1 MKIYENR
8 NANKRSTHCPTCGKE
23 GHMWMT
29 CPAPAKMMELK
40 KQGKEP
46 DVSLYS
52 QWMQNSWG
60 RRNQNGKLIYQDRI
74 WKIMSS
80 ALDRQQRRVEQRKE
94 RKKIKERNMERLGIS
109 KKKRKTSC
117 GFCGGEDHNR
127 RNCDIMFNFVDDLE
141 RASQNYRKQFY
152 ERFVK
157 GMGFA
162 EGALLAL
169 SANHWRTRNSWKEDW
184 SGIGIVTGVNWDQV
198 NMGLTL
204 GSWEYK
210 SILKIEVLVDGETYN
225 LDNPFHSLVEQ
236 DIIDGKKGKIAELF
250 ARGSSWGARIDSVL
264 APSENIPSEE
274 WFNDGYTECWEWIAK
289 NKSLSDVSSY
299 LSPLIAKWHPSRR
312 GRNAGK
318 LNYRLSQYGY
328 TRKK

>member
-8 NANKRSTHCPTCGKE
+8 DSNKRITHCPTCGNE

-29 CPAPAKMMELK
+29 CPVPAKMMELK

-52 QWMQNSWG
+52 KWYSNSYS
-60 RRNQNGKLIYQDRI
+60 RRDSNGKLVYEQHI
-74 WKIMSS
+74 WTKMERE
-80 ALDRQQRRVEQRKE
+80 LDRQKRRIEARKE
-94 RKKIKERNMERLGIS
+94 KKARHDRIFGKPA
-109 KKKRKTSC
+109 KRKVSC
-117 GFCGGEDHNR
+117 GFCGETGHNR
-127 RNCDIMFNFVDDLE
+127 RHCDVMFNFVDDLE

-152 ERFVK
+152 DRFVK

-169 SANHWRTRNSWKEDW
+169 SANHWRTKNRWVDDW
-184 SGIGIVTGVNWDQV
+184 SGIGIITNISWDQV

-204 GSWEYK
+204 SSYDYK
-210 SILKIEVLVDGETYN
+210 STMKIEVLVDGHSYTIE
-225 LDNPFHSLVEQ
+225 NPWNALVEQ
-236 DIIDGKKGKIAELF
+236 DTVEGKEGKIAELF
-250 ARGSSWGARIDSVL
+250 ARGSSWGVKIDSIL

-289 NKSLSDVSSY
+289 NKRLDDVSCY
-299 LSPLIAKWHPSRR
+299 LSPLIAKFHPSRR

-318 LNYRLSQYGY
+318 LKQRLKDYGWSI
-328 TRKK
+328 

>member
-1 MKIYENR
+1 MKIYEQR
-8 NANKRSTHCPTCGKE
+8 DSNKRTTHCPTCGNE

-29 CPAPAKMMELK
+29 CPLPAKMMELK

-46 DVSLYS
+46 DTSLFSHWYANSYS
-52 QWMQNSWG
+52 RRDSNG
-60 RRNQNGKLIYQDRI
+60 RLVYHDQIFRKAESELHRQERRIEARKAKKESHERIFGKP
-74 WKIMSS
+74 
-80 ALDRQQRRVEQRKE
+80 
-94 RKKIKERNMERLGIS
+94 
-109 KKKRKTSC
+109 KKRQVSC
-117 GFCGGEDHNR
+117 GFCGETGHNR
-127 RNCDIMFNFVDDLE
+127 RHCDVMFNFVDDLG

-169 SANHWRTRNSWKEDW
+169 SANHWRAHNVWQEDW
-184 SGIGIVTGVNWDQV
+184 SGIGIVTNISWDQV

-204 GSWEYK
+204 SSWDYK
-210 SILKIEVLVDGETYN
+210 SILKIDVLVDGNSYTIE
-225 LDNPFHSLVEQ
+225 NPWNALVEQ
-236 DIIDGKKGKIAELF
+236 DTVEGKEGKIAELF
-250 ARGSSWGARIDSVL
+250 ARGSSWGVKIDNVL

-289 NKSLSDVSSY
+289 NKTLSDVSNY
-299 LSPLIAKWHPSRR
+299 LAPLIAKWHPSRR

-318 LNYRLSQYGY
+318 LKQRLKDYGY
-328 TRKK
+328 SK

>member
-8 NANKRSTHCPTCGKE
+8 DSNKRTTHCPTCGNE

-29 CPAPAKMMELK
+29 CPVPAKMMELK

-46 DVSLYS
+46 DVSLFSKWY
-52 QWMQNSWG
+52 QNSYS
-60 RRNQNGKLIYQDRI
+60 RRNSNGKLIYHDRI
-74 WKIMSS
+74 FSKMKSE
-80 ALDRQQRRVEQRKE
+80 LDRQERRKE
-94 RKKIKERNMERLGIS
+94 ARKEKKARRERLYG
-109 KKKRKTSC
+109 KPAKRKVSC
-117 GFCGGEDHNR
+117 GFCGETGHNR
-127 RNCDIMFNFVDDLE
+127 RHCDVMFNFVDDLE

-152 ERFVK
+152 DRFVK

-169 SANHWRTRNSWKEDW
+169 KAEHWRTINTWKENW
-184 SGIGIVTGVNWDQV
+184 SGIGIVTGVNWDKV

-204 GSWEYK
+204 ESWEYK
-210 SILKIEVLVDGETYN
+210 SILRIEVLVDGQTYN
-225 LDNPFHSLVEQ
+225 LENPFYTLVEQ
-236 DIIDGKKGKIAELF
+236 DTVAGKKGKIAELF
-250 ARGSSWGARIDSVL
+250 TRGSSWGARIDSVL

-289 NKSLSDVSSY
+289 NKSLSDVSYY
-299 LSPLIAKWHPSRR
+299 LAPLIAQWHPSRR

-328 TRKK
+328 TKPK

>member
-8 NANKRSTHCPTCGKE
+8 QQQARVTHCPTCGNE

-46 DVSLYS
+46 DISLYS
-52 QWMQNSWG
+52 HWMQNSYG
-60 RRNQNGKLIYQDRI
+60 RRDDNGKLVYQERI
-74 WKIMSS
+74 FRKMSS
-80 ALDRQQRRVEQRKE
+80 ELDRQERRVATRKENKARKE
-94 RKKIKERNMERLGIS
+94 RLYGKPA
-109 KKKRKTSC
+109 KRKSSC
-117 GFCGGEDHNR
+117 GFCGETGHNR
-127 RNCDIMFNFVDDLE
+127 RHCEVMFNFVDDLE

-162 EGALLAL
+162 EGALLSL
-169 SANHWRTRNSWKEDW
+169 SADHWRNSKGWEENW
-184 SGIGIVTGVNWDQV
+184 SGIGIVTSIPWDKV

-204 GSWEYK
+204 NSWEYK
-210 SILKIEVLVDGETYN
+210 SVLKVEVLVDGKTFTLE
-225 LDNPFHSLVEQ
+225 NPFSALVEA
-236 DIIDGKKGKIAELF
+236 DTVAGKKGKIAELF
-250 ARGSSWGARIDSVL
+250 ARGSSWGARIDSIL

-289 NKSLSDVSSY
+289 KYTLGEVSNY
-299 LSPLIAKWHPSRR
+299 LAPLIAQWHPSRR

-328 TRKK
+328 QRSK

>member
-8 NANKRSTHCPTCGKE
+8 NQSGRVTHCPTCGNE

-29 CPAPAKMMELK
+29 CPVPAKMMELK

-46 DVSLYS
+46 DISLYS
-52 QWMQNSWG
+52 KWYANSYS
-60 RRNQNGKLIYQDRI
+60 RRLENGKLQYEEHIFR
-74 WKIMSS
+74 KMESE
-80 ALDRQQRRVEQRKE
+80 LRRQERRVEARKE
-94 RKKIKERNMERLGIS
+94 KKARNERIFG
-109 KKKRKTSC
+109 KPAKRKVSC
-117 GFCGGEDHNR
+117 GFCGETGHNR
-127 RNCDIMFNFVDDLE
+127 RHCDVMFNFVDDLE

-162 EGALLAL
+162 EGALLSL
-169 SANHWRTRNSWKEDW
+169 SADHWRTNSKWLEDW
-184 SGIGIVTGVNWDQV
+184 SGIGIVTSISWDKV

-204 GSWEYK
+204 SSWEYK
-210 SILKIEVLVDGETYN
+210 SSLKVEVLVDGTSYTLE
-225 LDNPFHSLVEQ
+225 NPWNALVQQ
-236 DIIDGKKGKIAELF
+236 DTVDGKAGKIAELF

-289 NKSLSDVSSY
+289 KYTLDEVSNY
-299 LSPLIAKWHPSRR
+299 LAPLIAQWHPSRR

>member
-8 NANKRSTHCPTCGKE
+8 NQNTRITHCPTCGNE

-29 CPAPAKMMELK
+29 CPVPAKMMELK

-46 DVSLYS
+46 DISLYS
-52 QWMQNSWG
+52 KWYQSSYC
-60 RRNQNGKLIYQDRI
+60 RRDEDGKLSYEEHI
-74 WKIMSS
+74 WRKMESE
-80 ALDRQQRRVEQRKE
+80 LRRQERRVEARKE
-94 RKKIKERNMERLGIS
+94 NKARNERIFG
-109 KKKRKTSC
+109 KPAKRKVSC
-117 GFCGGEDHNR
+117 GFCGETGHNR
-127 RNCDIMFNFVDDLE
+127 RHCDVMFNFVDDLE

-162 EGALLAL
+162 EGALLSL
-169 SANHWRTRNSWKEDW
+169 SANHWRTKNQWIEDW
-184 SGIGIVTGVNWDQV
+184 SGIGIITNISWDKV

-204 GSWEYK
+204 SNWDYK
-210 SILKIEVLVDGETYN
+210 SILKIEALVDGQTYN
-225 LDNPFHSLVEQ
+225 LENPWNALVQQ
-236 DIIDGKKGKIAELF
+236 DTVDGKEGKIAELF
-250 ARGSSWGARIDSVL
+250 ARGSSWGVRIDSIL

-289 NKSLSDVSSY
+289 KYTLDEVSNY
-299 LSPLIAKWHPSRR
+299 LAPLIAQWHPSRR

-328 TRKK
+328 NRKK

>member
-1 MKIYENR
+1 MKIYEQR
-8 NANKRSTHCPTCGKE
+8 DSNKRTTHCPTCGNE

-29 CPAPAKMMELK
+29 CPVPAKIMELK

-46 DVSLYS
+46 DVTLFSTWYQAS
-52 QWMQNSWG
+52 YG
-60 RRNQNGKLIYQDRI
+60 RRQPDGKLVYHDRI
-74 WKIMSS
+74 FYSMEQ
-80 ALDRQQRRVEQRKE
+80 ALERQQRRIEARKAKKESHE
-94 RKKIKERNMERLGIS
+94 RIFGKP
-109 KKKRKTSC
+109 KKRQVSC
-117 GFCGGEDHNR
+117 GFCGETGHNR
-127 RNCDIMFNFVDDLE
+127 RNCDVMYNFVDDLE

-169 SANHWRTRNSWKEDW
+169 SANHWRANNAWLDDW
-184 SGIGIVTGVNWDQV
+184 SGIGIVTAISWDQV

-204 GSWEYK
+204 SSWDYK
-210 SILKIEVLVDGETYN
+210 SILKIDVLVDGHSHTIE
-225 LDNPFHSLVEQ
+225 NPWNALVQQ
-236 DIIDGKKGKIAELF
+236 DTVEGKEGEIAELF
-250 ARGSSWGARIDSVL
+250 SRGSSWGVRIDSIL

-274 WFNDGYTECWEWIAK
+274 WFNDGYTECWAWIAK
-289 NKSLSDVSSY
+289 NKSLSDVGNY

-318 LNYRLSQYGY
+318 LKQRLKDYGY
-328 TRKK
+328 SK

>member
-8 NANKRSTHCPTCGKE
+8 SHNSRITHCPTCGNE

-46 DVSLYS
+46 DISLYS
-52 QWMQNSWG
+52 HWMQNSYS
-60 RRNQNGKLIYQDRI
+60 RRDENGKLLYHDHIFA
-74 WKIMSS
+74 KMSRE
-80 ALDRQQRRVEQRKE
+80 LDRQERRVTTRKENKARKE
-94 RKKIKERNMERLGIS
+94 RLYGKPA
-109 KKKRKTSC
+109 KRQSSC
-117 GFCGGEDHNR
+117 GFCGETGHNR
-127 RNCDIMFNFVDDLE
+127 RHCDVMFNFVDDLE

-162 EGALLAL
+162 EGALLSL
-169 SANHWRTRNSWKEDW
+169 SADHWRNPKGWEENW
-184 SGIGIVTGVNWDQV
+184 SGIGIVTSISWDKV

-204 GSWEYK
+204 NSWEYK
-210 SILKIEVLVDGETYN
+210 STLKIEVLVDGKTFTLE
-225 LDNPFHSLVEQ
+225 NPFSALVEN
-236 DIIDGKKGKIAELF
+236 DTVAGKSGKIAELF
-250 ARGSSWGARIDSVL
+250 ARGSNWGARIDSVL

-274 WFNDGYTECWEWIAK
+274 WFNDGYTECWKWIAK
-289 NKSLSDVSSY
+289 KYTLGEVSNY
-299 LSPLIAKWHPSRR
+299 LAPLIAQWHPSRR
-312 GRNAGK
+312 GRNAGE

-328 TRKK
+328 QRSK

>member
-8 NANKRSTHCPTCGKE
+8 NQNKRETHCPTCGNT

-29 CPAPAKMMELK
+29 CPVPAKMMELR

-46 DVSLYS
+46 DMSLYS
-52 QWMQNSWG
+52 KWYQNSYS
-60 RRNQNGKLIYQDRI
+60 RRDKNGKLIYHDRI
-74 WKIMSS
+74 FRMMDS
-80 ALDRQQRRVEQRKE
+80 ALGRQERRVEARKE
-94 RKKIKERNMERLGIS
+94 KKARNERLYG
-109 KKKRKTSC
+109 KPKNRTAYC
-117 GFCGGEDHNR
+117 GFCGETGHNR
-127 RNCDIMFNFVDDLE
+127 RHCDVMFNFVDDLE

-162 EGALLAL
+162 EGALLSL
-169 SANHWRTRNSWKEDW
+169 SADHWRTNGKWLEDW
-184 SGIGIVTGVNWDQV
+184 SGIGIVTAVSWDQV

-204 GSWEYK
+204 SNWEYK
-210 SILKIEVLVDGETYN
+210 STLNVEVLIGGQTYN
-225 LDNPFHSLVEQ
+225 LENPFSALVNT
-236 DIIDGKKGKIAELF
+236 GGKIAELF

-289 NKSLSDVSSY
+289 NKTLGDVSDY
-299 LSPLIAKWHPSRR
+299 LSPLIAQWHPSRR

-318 LNYRLSQYGY
+318 LKKRLSQYGY
-328 TRKK
+328 QRSK

>member
-8 NANKRSTHCPTCGKE
+8 NQNGRITHCPTCGNE

-46 DVSLYS
+46 DISLYS
-52 QWMQNSWG
+52 HWMQNSYS
-60 RRNQNGKLIYQDRI
+60 RRDENGKLIYQERI
-74 WKIMSS
+74 FTKMRRE
-80 ALDRQQRRVEQRKE
+80 LDRQERRKADRKEKKARKE
-94 RKKIKERNMERLGIS
+94 RLYGKPA
-109 KKKRKTSC
+109 KRKSSC
-117 GFCGGEDHNR
+117 GFCGETGHNR
-127 RNCDIMFNFVDDLE
+127 RHCDVMFNFVDDLE

-162 EGALLAL
+162 EGALLSL
-169 SANHWRTRNSWKEDW
+169 SADHWRAPTGWLEDW
-184 SGIGIVTGVNWDQV
+184 SGIGIVTSISWDKV

-204 GSWEYK
+204 HSWEYK
-210 SILKIEVLVDGETYN
+210 SVLKVEVLVDGKTFTLE
-225 LDNPFHSLVEQ
+225 NPFSALVEA
-236 DIIDGKKGKIAELF
+236 DTVAGKKGKIAELF
-250 ARGSSWGARIDSVL
+250 ARGSTWGARIDSVL
-264 APSENIPSEE
+264 APSDNIPSEE
-274 WFNDGYTECWEWIAK
+274 WFNDGYTECWKWIAK
-289 NKSLSDVSSY
+289 KYTLGEVRSY
-299 LSPLIAKWHPSRR
+299 LAPLIAQWHPSRR

-328 TRKK
+328 VRKK

>member
-8 NANKRSTHCPTCGKE
+8 QQNKRTTHCPTCGGV

-46 DVSLYS
+46 DITLYG
-52 QWMQNSWG
+52 QWQQQSYG
-60 RRNQNGKLIYQDRI
+60 RRDSNGKLVYHDTIFQR
-74 WKIMSS
+74 MGQ
-80 ALDRQQRRVEQRKE
+80 AHRRQERRKDERKE
-94 RKKIKERNMERLGIS
+94 KKARHERIYG
-109 KKKRKTSC
+109 KPAKRKVSC
-117 GFCGGEDHNR
+117 GFCGETGHNR
-127 RNCDIMFNFVDDLE
+127 RHCDVMNNFVDDLE

-162 EGALLAL
+162 EGALVAL
-169 SANHWRTRNSWKEDW
+169 SADHWRGKGGWIENFT
-184 SGIGIVTGVNWDQV
+184 GIGIVTGINWDKV

-204 GSWEYK
+204 SNWDYK
-210 SILKIEVLVDGETYN
+210 SIMKMEVLVNGDTFN
-225 LDNPFHSLVEQ
+225 LESPFNALVEA
-236 DIIDGKKGKIAELF
+236 DTVDGKVGKIGELF
-250 ARGSSWGARIDSVL
+250 ARGSSWGVRIDGIL
-264 APSENIPSEE
+264 APSENIPTEE

-289 NKSLSDVSSY
+289 NKSLGDISY
-299 LSPLIAKWHPSRR
+299 YLAPLIAQWHPSRR

>member
-8 NANKRSTHCPTCGKE
+8 NSHKRTTHCPTCGNE

-29 CPAPAKMMELK
+29 CPVPAKMMELK

-46 DVSLYS
+46 DISLYS
-52 QWMQNSWG
+52 KWYANSYSRRDENG
-60 RRNQNGKLIYQDRI
+60 RLIYQDRI
-74 WKIMSS
+74 FRNMEV
-80 ALDRQQRRVEQRKE
+80 AYDRQQRRKEVRKE
-94 RKKIKERNMERLGIS
+94 KKARRERIFG
-109 KKKRKTSC
+109 KPAKRKTSC
-117 GFCGGEDHNR
+117 GFCGETGHNR
-127 RNCDIMFNFVDDLE
+127 RNCDVMNNFVDDLE

-162 EGALLAL
+162 EGALLSL
-169 SANHWRTRNSWKEDW
+169 SAAHWRANGRWYEDW
-184 SGIGIVTGVNWDQV
+184 SGIGIVTNISWEQV

-204 GSWEYK
+204 SSWDYK
-210 SILKIEVLVDGETYN
+210 SIMKIEVLVDGVTHSIE
-225 LDNPFHSLVEQ
+225 NPFSALVEQ
-236 DIIDGKKGKIAELF
+236 DTTDGKEGVIAELF
-250 ARGSSWGARIDSVL
+250 TRGSSWSAKIDSIL

-289 NKSLSDVSSY
+289 NKTLGDVSCY

-318 LNYRLSQYGY
+318 LKQRLKDYGW
-328 TRKK
+328 TI

>member
-8 NANKRSTHCPTCGKE
+8 NSDKRITHCPTCGNE

-29 CPAPAKMMELK
+29 CPVPAKMMELK

-46 DVSLYS
+46 DISLYS
-52 QWMQNSWG
+52 HWYQNSYS
-60 RRNQNGKLIYQDRI
+60 RRDENGKLAYEQHI
-74 WKIMSS
+74 WRKMRSE
-80 ALDRQQRRVEQRKE
+80 LDRQERRKE
-94 RKKIKERNMERLGIS
+94 ARKA
-109 KKKRKTSC
+109 KKKTHERIFGKPAKRKVSC
-117 GFCGGEDHNR
+117 GFCGETGHNR
-127 RNCDIMFNFVDDLE
+127 RHCEVMNNFVDDLE

-152 ERFVK
+152 DRFVK

-169 SANHWRTRNSWKEDW
+169 SANHWRAHNKWHEDW
-184 SGIGIVTGVNWDQV
+184 SGIGIITDIAWDKV

-204 GSWEYK
+204 SSWDYK
-210 SILKIEVLVDGETYN
+210 SIMQIEVLVDGDTYN
-225 LDNPFHSLVEQ
+225 LENPWNALTEQ
-236 DIIDGKKGKIAELF
+236 DTVDGKEGKIAELF
-250 ARGSSWGARIDSVL
+250 ARGSSWGARIDSIL

-289 NKSLSDVSSY
+289 NKRLDDVSDY

-318 LNYRLSQYGY
+318 LKERLKDYGY
-328 TRKK
+328 SK

>member
-1 MKIYENR
+1 MKIYEQR
-8 NANKRSTHCPTCGKE
+8 DSNKRITHCPTCGNE

-29 CPAPAKMMELK
+29 CPVPAKMMELK

-46 DVSLYS
+46 DTSLFSKWYEQSYS
-52 QWMQNSWG
+52 
-60 RRNQNGKLIYQDRI
+60 RRDSNGKLVYEQSI
-74 WKIMSS
+74 WRKMESE
-80 ALDRQQRRVEQRKE
+80 LRRQERRKEAREEKKARKE
-94 RKKIKERNMERLGIS
+94 RIFGKPA
-109 KKKRKTSC
+109 KRKVSC
-117 GFCGGEDHNR
+117 GFCGETGHNR
-127 RNCDIMFNFVDDLE
+127 RHCDLMNNFVDDLE

-169 SANHWRTRNSWKEDW
+169 SANHWRTKTEWLDDW
-184 SGIGIVTGVNWDQV
+184 SGIGIITNISWDQV

-204 GSWEYK
+204 SNWDYK
-210 SILKIEVLVDGETYN
+210 SILKVEVLIDGQTYT
-225 LDNPFHSLVEQ
+225 LENPWNALVEQ
-236 DIIDGKKGKIAELF
+236 DTELGKEGEIAELF
-250 ARGSSWGARIDSVL
+250 HRGSSWGARIDSIL

-289 NKSLSDVSSY
+289 NKTLSDVSGY

-318 LNYRLSQYGY
+318 LKQRLKDYGW
-328 TRKK
+328 TI

>member
-8 NANKRSTHCPTCGKE
+8 NNSGRVTHCPTCGNE

-46 DVSLYS
+46 DITLYS
-52 QWMQNSWG
+52 TWQQNSYG
-60 RRNQNGKLIYQDRI
+60 RRDSDGKLIYHDTIFQRMGI
-74 WKIMSS
+74 
-80 ALDRQQRRVEQRKE
+80 AHRRQERRVAERKE
-94 RKKIKERNMERLGIS
+94 KKARHERLYG
-109 KKKRKTSC
+109 KPEKRKVSC
-117 GFCGGEDHNR
+117 GFCGETGHNR
-127 RNCDIMFNFVDDLE
+127 RHCDVMFNFVDDLE

-152 ERFVK
+152 DRFVK

-162 EGALLAL
+162 EGALLSL
-169 SANHWRTRNSWKEDW
+169 SADHFRVNGSWIENF
-184 SGIGIVTGVNWDQV
+184 SGIGIVTKIDWDKV

-210 SILKIEVLVDGETYN
+210 SIMKIETLVNGDTFTLE
-225 LDNPFHSLVEQ
+225 NPWNTLVKN
-236 DIIDGKKGKIAELF
+236 DTVNGKQGKIAELF
-250 ARGSSWGARIDSVL
+250 ARGSSWGVRIDNVL
-264 APSENIPSEE
+264 APSENIPTEE

-289 NKSLSDVSSY
+289 NKRLDEVNGY
-299 LSPLIAKWHPSRR
+299 LAPLIAQWHPSRR

>member
-1 MKIYENR
+1 MKIYEDR
-8 NANKRSTHCPTCGKE
+8 DSNKRTTHCPTCGNE

-29 CPAPAKMMELK
+29 CPVPAKMMELK

-46 DVSLYS
+46 DISLFSTWYQGSYS
-52 QWMQNSWG
+52 
-60 RRNQNGKLIYQDRI
+60 RRDTNGKLVYHDRI
-74 WKIMSS
+74 FSQMRS
-80 ALDRQQRRVEQRKE
+80 AYDKQQRRIEYRKEKKARKE
-94 RKKIKERNMERLGIS
+94 RLYGKPA
-109 KKKRKTSC
+109 KRKVSC
-117 GFCGGEDHNR
+117 GFCGETGHNR
-127 RNCDIMFNFVDDLE
+127 RHCDLMVNFVDDLE

-162 EGALLAL
+162 EGALLSL
-169 SANHWRTRNSWKEDW
+169 SASHFMINNRWIEDW
-184 SGIGIVTGVNWDQV
+184 SGIGVITRISWEDV
-198 NMGLTL
+198 NMGLTMN
-204 GSWEYK
+204 SWDYK
-210 SILKIEVLVDGETYN
+210 STLEVDCLIDGETYTIK
-225 LDNPFHSLVEQ
+225 NPFSHLSDKALNGDVA
-236 DIIDGKKGKIAELF
+236 DLF
-250 ARGSSWGARIDSVL
+250 SSGSRWGARIDSVL

-289 NKSLSDVSSY
+289 NKSLSDVSAY

-328 TRKK
+328 KRPK

>member
-8 NANKRSTHCPTCGKE
+8 NDHKRITHCPTCGNE

-29 CPAPAKMMELK
+29 CPVPAKMMELK

-52 QWMQNSWG
+52 KWYQNSYS
-60 RRNQNGKLIYQDRI
+60 RRDSNGKLTYEQHI
-74 WKIMSS
+74 WRKMESE
-80 ALDRQQRRVEQRKE
+80 LRRQERRVEARNAKKATHE
-94 RKKIKERNMERLGIS
+94 RIFGKP
-109 KKKRKTSC
+109 KKRQVSC
-117 GFCGGEDHNR
+117 GFCGETGHNR
-127 RNCDIMFNFVDDLE
+127 RHCDVMFNFVDDLE

-169 SANHWRTRNSWKEDW
+169 SANHWRTKNQWVEDW
-184 SGIGIVTGVNWDQV
+184 SGIGIITNISWDQV

-204 GSWEYK
+204 SSYDYK
-210 SILKIEVLVDGETYN
+210 STMKIEVLVDGHSYTIE
-225 LDNPFHSLVEQ
+225 NPWNALVEQ
-236 DIIDGKKGKIAELF
+236 DTVEGKEGKIAELF
-250 ARGSSWGARIDSVL
+250 TRGSSWGVKIDNVL

-289 NKSLSDVSSY
+289 NKRLDDVSSY
-299 LSPLIAKWHPSRR
+299 LSPLIAKFHPSRR

-318 LNYRLSQYGY
+318 LKQRLKDYGWEI
-328 TRKK
+328 

>member
-8 NANKRSTHCPTCGKE
+8 NTNKKITHCPTCGNE

-29 CPAPAKMMELK
+29 CPVPAKMMELK

-46 DVSLYS
+46 DISLYS
-52 QWMQNSWG
+52 KWYQNSYS
-60 RRNQNGKLIYQDRI
+60 RRLENGKLHYEQHI
-74 WKIMSS
+74 WRKMESEL
-80 ALDRQQRRVEQRKE
+80 ARQERRKEQRKE
-94 RKKIKERNMERLGIS
+94 KKARHERLFG
-109 KKKRKTSC
+109 KPAKRKVSC
-117 GFCGGEDHNR
+117 GFCGETGHNR
-127 RNCDIMFNFVDDLE
+127 RHCDLMFNFVDDLE

-152 ERFVK
+152 DRFVK

-169 SANHWRTRNSWKEDW
+169 SANHWRAKNKWIDDW
-184 SGIGIVTGVNWDQV
+184 SGIGIITNISWDQV
-198 NMGLTL
+198 NMGLSL
-204 GSWEYK
+204 QNWEYK
-210 SILKIEVLVDGETYN
+210 SIMKVEILVDGSSHTLE
-225 LDNPFHSLVEQ
+225 NPWNALVEQ
-236 DIIDGKKGKIAELF
+236 DTTEGKEGEIAELF
-250 ARGSSWGARIDSVL
+250 HRGSSWGVKIDSIL

-289 NKSLSDVSSY
+289 NKRLDDVSCY

-328 TRKK
+328 ERKK

>member
-8 NANKRSTHCPTCGKE
+8 NNNMRTTHCPTCGNE

-29 CPAPAKMMELK
+29 CPVPAKMMELK

-46 DVSLYS
+46 DFSLYS
-52 QWMQNSWG
+52 KWQAQTWS
-60 RRNQNGKLIYQDRI
+60 RRDSHGDLIYQDRI
-74 WKIMSS
+74 WKKM
-80 ALDRQQRRVEQRKE
+80 AYELDRQKRRVEARKE
-94 RKKIKERNMERLGIS
+94 KKAHRAKVAESLGIP

-117 GFCGGEDHNR
+117 GFCGSEDHNR
-127 RNCDIMFNFVDDLE
+127 RNCDLMVSFVDDLE
-141 RASQNYRKQFY
+141 RASQNYRKLFY

-169 SANHWRTRNSWKEDW
+169 SADHFRTANGWTTDW
-184 SGIGIVTGVNWDQV
+184 SGIGIVTGVTWDKVNLGLSLNNWEFKSVLEITCLV
-198 NMGLTL
+198 N
-204 GSWEYK
+204 
-210 SILKIEVLVDGETYN
+210 GETYKMQ
-225 LDNPFHSLVEQ
+225 NPFNALVQ
-236 DIIDGKKGKIAELF
+236 NDTVDGKRGEIAELF
-250 ARGSSWGARIDSVL
+250 ARGSSWGTRIDSVL

-289 NKSLSDVSSY
+289 NRSLSDVSAY
-299 LSPLIAKWHPSRR
+299 LSPLIAQFHPSRR
-312 GRNAGK
+312 GRNAGR

-328 TRKK
+328 TRPK